1 MKLKL
6 FASVLFISSSLFAQV
21 DIVVKSIIDAP
32 VVKVPVYNKQKI
44 AGQYSMT
51 IANTYAGYSIAHLNG
66 IIKFDSVQV
75 LAVDLVFT
83 DYPSY
88 ENLNLL
94 NTKRLLTL
102 FANFPQLLKEIGNIE
117 WRVIR
122 QLDGAVKEKAQQ
134 LYHGFVVYYRPLQNS
149 TTAAADAVK
158 LKDMLTP
165 KEVAVRKKHRGFLA
179 TDTSR
184 LREIYEMEE
193 YTIVKKMPVPEALEY
208 LGIDAKE
215 KRNYPRLD
223 SILVFEKPTNDS
235 METKLQR
242 EPPEDSTVLNILD
255 RMQWVR
261 MLVVSDVTA
270 SMYPY
275 TGQLL
280 LWLKLHEDE
289 RYIHQFVFFNDGD
302 RKEEDQ
308 KMIGSTG
315 GIYSTSSAIFEEV
328 ELLLY
333 KAMHNGSGGAI
344 PENNIEAIVR
354 GIEAC
359 PSCREVVMIADNWSG
374 VKDMELLPY
383 VKKPVHIITCGVHD
397 KINTDYLDIARA
409 TGGSVHLIEQDINN
423 LAAINEGG
431 KITIGNNIYIIK
443 KGKFRIAN

>member
-1 MKLKL
+1 MRGIFFANLLLLSFLLK
-6 FASVLFISSSLFAQV
+6 AQPAIIKP
-21 DIVVKSIIDAP
+21 IVDAP
-32 VVKVPVYNKQKI
+32 VVKMPVYQTQKI
-44 AGQYSMT
+44 AGVYST
-51 IANTYAGYSIAHLNG
+51 SIATDYAQDELKKMYPA
-66 IIKFDSVQV
+66 IYLDSVQV
-75 LAVDLVFT
+75 LAVDLIFT
-83 DYPSY
+83 DYPAY
-88 ENLNLL
+88 DDLKKLNTNRLL
-94 NTKRLLTL
+94 NL
-102 FANFPQLLKEIGNIE
+102 FANFPSLLSNINDVE

-122 QLDGAVKEKAQQ
+122 QMDGAEKEKA
-134 LYHGFVVYYRPLQNS
+134 LHMYHGFVVYYRPRQN
-149 TTAAADAVK
+149 AATADADAAK
-158 LKDMLTP
+158 LKDMLTT
-165 KEVAVRKKHRGFLA
+165 KEVPVRKKRRGFLA

-184 LREIYEMEE
+184 LREMYEIEE

-223 SILVFEKPTNDS
+223 SILVFEMPTDDT

-242 EPPEDSTVLNILD
+242 EPPEDSTVLKVLT
-255 RMQWVR
+255 RMQWQQ

-308 KMIGSTG
+308 KVIGSTG
-315 GIYSTSSAIFEEV
+315 GIYTTGSSIFEEV

-344 PENNIEAIVR
+344 PENNIEAVVR

-359 PSCREVVMIADNWSG
+359 PGCREVVMIADNWSG
-374 VKDMELLPY
+374 VKDMELLRL
-383 VKKPVHIITCGVHD
+383 VKKPVHIIACGVKD
-397 KINTDYLDIARA
+397 KINTDFLTIARA
-409 TGGSVHLIEQDINN
+409 TGGSVHLVENDIDN
-423 LAAINEGG
+423 LAALKEGES
-431 KITIGNNIYIIK
+431 ITIGGNTYTIQN
-443 KGKFRIAN
+443 GQFRSNK

>member
-1 MKLKL
+1 
-6 FASVLFISSSLFAQV
+6 
-21 DIVVKSIIDAP
+21 
-32 VVKVPVYNKQKI
+32 VVKVPVYKKQKI
-44 AGQYSMT
+44 AGQYSFPVP
-51 IANTYAGYSIAHLNG
+51 NTYGNFVITSADTVIN
-66 IIKFDSVQV
+66 FDSIQV

-83 DYPSY
+83 DHPGYDDLKD
-88 ENLNLL
+88 LNL
-94 NTKRLLTL
+94 KRLKAL
-102 FANFPQLLKEIGNIE
+102 FTNFPSLLKNSRNAE

-122 QLDGAVKEKAQQ
+122 QMDGATKENAIN

-149 TTAAADAVK
+149 GTADADAAK

-165 KEVAVRKKHRGFLA
+165 KEMPVRKKRRGFLV

-184 LREIYEMEE
+184 LREMYEIEE
-193 YTIVKKMPVPEALEY
+193 YTIVKKMPVPEALTY
-208 LGIDAKE
+208 LGMDAKE
-215 KRNYPRLD
+215 KKNYPRTD
-223 SILVFEKPTNDS
+223 SILVFEKPMTDS

-242 EPPEDSTVLNILD
+242 DPPEDSTVLKVLD
-255 RMQWVR
+255 RLQWQQ

-302 RKEEDQ
+302 KKEEEEKQ
-308 KMIGSTG
+308 IGRTG
-315 GIYSTSSAIFEEV
+315 GIYTTGSAIFEEV

-344 PENNIEAIVR
+344 PENNIEAILR

-359 PSCREVVMIADNWSG
+359 PSCREVVIIADNWSG

-383 VKKPVHIITCGVHD
+383 VKKPVHIIACGVHD

-423 LAAINEGG
+423 LAAINEGE
-431 KITIGNNIYIIK
+431 KITIGNNTYIIE
-443 KGKFRIAN
+443 KGKFRIAK